1 MAPDSPPVSTPFG
14 VPGYVIAAA
23 SIVLAVITAAGSG
36 LLVGEGAAGGAI
48 FGLFMAGP
56 GIMLAL
62 LVWCVTT
69 GRHCF
74 LIFLLATILVAVG
87 QFFLAFFVLTGG
99 GNAWGVVFAFVTLL
113 TGVALAYFTILAFRA
128 RRVVRA

>member
-1 MAPDSPPVSTPFG
+1 MTPDPTPVSTPLT

-23 SIVLAVITAAGSG
+23 SIALAVITAAGSG
-36 LLVGEGAAGGAI
+36 LFVGEGAAGGAI

-62 LVWCVTT
+62 LIWCVTT

-87 QFFLAFFVLTGG
+87 QFFVGFFVLTGG
-99 GNAWGVVFAFVTLL
+99 GNAWGVIFALVTIL
-113 TGVALAYFTILAFRA
+113 TGVALAYFTIQAFRA
-128 RRVVRA
+128 RRMVRA